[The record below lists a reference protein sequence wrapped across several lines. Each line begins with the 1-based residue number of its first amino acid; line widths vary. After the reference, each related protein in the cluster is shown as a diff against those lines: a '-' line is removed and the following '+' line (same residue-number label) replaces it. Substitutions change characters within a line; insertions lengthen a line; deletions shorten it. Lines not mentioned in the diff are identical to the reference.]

1 MPVALQIFVLSCLVL
16 QNAKNGT
23 HENENQQPIFGILVA
38 LMKNELT
45 KMT

>member
-1 MPVALQIFVLSCLVL
+1 MPVALQIFVLACLAL
-16 QNAKNGT
+16 QNAKME
-23 HENENQQPIFGILVA
+23 HIAMKIMQLIFGILVA